1 MLPGAATH
9 CRGPGQLGATTANG
23 RKQTSVTNNSG
34 ALQETAP
41 LLGDASGW
49 SSAARGAYV
58 SGAAYPPAALLR
70 STGITAVDLASSY
83 PVGYVQ
89 LASSG
94 APTQSVLLGWRGDL
108 PVVGLVSPR
117 LSSIRMFVAAWDID
131 AGTLEPLATL
141 PTWDVSWGVG
151 L

>member
-1 MLPGAATH
+1 M
-9 CRGPGQLGATTANG
+9 
-23 RKQTSVTNNSG
+23 
-34 ALQETAP
+34 QETAP
-41 LLGDASGW
+41 LLGDGVGVVISGT
-49 SSAARGAYV
+49 GVYV
-58 SGAAYPPAALLR
+58 SGAAYPPAALVR
-70 STGITAVDLASSY
+70 STGITAVDLASGD

-141 PTWDVSWGVG
+141 PSWDVSWGVG